1 MNKFHVV
8 IDDFNTNFPTDNSVL
23 SLTGI
28 SKIVVS
34 NIYLNQTTVM
44 YQLIGV
50 DFKKNETRILQ
61 PEQDRM
67 IIQLDYPRKWDKII
81 FLRDPISE
89 GEASFDLELISC
101 Y

>member
-1 MNKFHVV
+1 
-8 IDDFNTNFPTDNSVL
+8 
-23 SLTGI
+23 
-28 SKIVVS
+28 
-34 NIYLNQTTVM
+34 
-44 YQLIGV
+44 
-50 DFKKNETRILQ
+50 
-61 PEQDRM
+61 M